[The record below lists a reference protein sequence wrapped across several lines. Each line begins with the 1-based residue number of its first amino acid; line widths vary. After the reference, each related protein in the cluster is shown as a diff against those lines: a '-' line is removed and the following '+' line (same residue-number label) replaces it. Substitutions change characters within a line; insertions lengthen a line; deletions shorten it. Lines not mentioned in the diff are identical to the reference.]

1 MMRYTITTG
10 GLLMNI
16 DDILFSYGEEDI
28 PLKALSFPIFE
39 TTNFYFDSF
48 DEMSKALRN
57 GDYEFVYKRG
67 SNPTTR
73 LVEKK
78 LAALEECEDA
88 RLVASGMSA
97 ISLSILHFLSSGDHV
112 VCVDEAYSWAK
123 KFFNYLSRKFNIEIS
138 YVPPDA
144 EKIVEA
150 ITKKTK
156 LIYLESPTSMRM
168 KVIDIRKVTE
178 TARELKIKTIIDNTW
193 ASPIFQKPKLLGVDV
208 VVHSATKYISGHG
221 DVMAGVIAGDVEDM
235 KNIFVD
241 EYKNIGPVLSPIEAW
256 LILRGLR
263 TLELRMKKHYEN
275 ALLVSDFLMDHP
287 KVLEVNYPMNP
298 RSPQYELASSQMS
311 GGSGLMSFRLKTDSE
326 EKVKE
331 FVESL
336 KVFKMAVSWGSHENL
351 VVPRVAYGDCPKED
365 VNLIRIHVGIG
376 NPEKLVEDLD
386 RALKKI

>member
-16 DDILFSYGEEDI
+16 DDILFSYGEEDV
-28 PLKALSFPIFE
+28 PFKALSFPIFE

-73 LVEKK
+73 LVERK
-78 LAALEECEDA
+78 LATLERCEDA
-88 RLVASGMSA
+88 RLVSSGMSA

-365 VNLIRIHVGIG
+365 VNLIRIHVGLG
-376 NPEKLVEDLD
+376 DPEKLVEDLD
-386 RALKKI
+386 QALKKI

>member
-1 MMRYTITTG
+1 
-10 GLLMNI
+10 
-16 DDILFSYGEEDI
+16 
-28 PLKALSFPIFE
+28 
-39 TTNFYFDSF
+39 
-48 DEMSKALRN
+48 
-57 GDYEFVYKRG
+57 
-67 SNPTTR
+67 
-73 LVEKK
+73 
-78 LAALEECEDA
+78 
-88 RLVASGMSA
+88 
-97 ISLSILHFLSSGDHV
+97 
-112 VCVDEAYSWAK
+112 
-123 KFFNYLSRKFNIEIS
+123 S

-263 TLELRMKKHYEN
+263 TLELRMKKH
-275 ALLVSDFLMDHP
+275 
-287 KVLEVNYPMNP
+287 
-298 RSPQYELASSQMS
+298 
-311 GGSGLMSFRLKTDSE
+311 
-326 EKVKE
+326 
-331 FVESL
+331 
-336 KVFKMAVSWGSHENL
+336 
-351 VVPRVAYGDCPKED
+351 
-365 VNLIRIHVGIG
+365 
-376 NPEKLVEDLD
+376 
-386 RALKKI
+386 